1 MLLLAASPLLYL
13 PIATTALAAAFAT
26 LLLLRAARTSW
37 PRHLLWWGVG
47 VASFGAGTALESTIT
62 LCGNSVALNKA
73 WYIAGALFGAYPL
86 AQGTV
91 HLLMR
96 RCWAKWLTLV
106 TLPWV
111 GILAV
116 LVVLSPVVAGALDPQ
131 RPSGA
136 LLGWQ
141 WLRWCTPFVNG
152 YAALFLVGGAVV
164 SALRWRRVEGGGS
177 RALGNT
183 LIAVGAL
190 LPGIGGAMA
199 KGGVVEA
206 LYVAELVGLALI
218 WAGYAACRRG

>member
-26 LLLLRAARTSW
+26 LLLVRAARTNW

-47 VASFGAGTALESTIT
+47 VACFGAGTALESTIT
-62 LCGNSVALNKA
+62 LWGNSVAQNKA

-96 RCWAKWLTLV
+96 RCWARWLTLV

-116 LVVLSPVVAGALDPQ
+116 LVVLSPVVAGALDAQ

-136 LLGWQ
+136 MLGWQ

-164 SALRWRRVEGGGS
+164 SALRWQRVEGGGS

-206 LYVAELVGLALI
+206 LYVAELLGLLLI
-218 WAGYAACRRG
+218 WAGYGVCRRA